1 MLGKNGRYYTDKVVN
16 CGEAPCYR
24 DVSITMRLADEQGE
38 REVTLQL
45 SPDDAIKVMQHI
57 RSVNELAWREGR
69 PLDARDGEH
78 RPDWL

>member
-1 MLGKNGRYYTDKVVN
+1 MLGKNGKYYTDKVVT
-16 CGEAPCYR
+16 CDEAPGHR
-24 DVSITMRLADEQGE
+24 DVSITMRLVDEQGE

-57 RSVNELAWREGR
+57 HSVNELAWQNGR
-69 PLDARDGEH
+69 PLDMRDGEH